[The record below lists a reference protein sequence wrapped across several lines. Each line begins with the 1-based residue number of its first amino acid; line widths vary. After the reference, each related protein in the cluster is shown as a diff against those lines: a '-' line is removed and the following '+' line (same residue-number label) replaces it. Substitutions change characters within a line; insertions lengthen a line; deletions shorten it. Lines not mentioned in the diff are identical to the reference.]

1 MAGTSLGKAL
11 SILEALENE
20 RGSASLGEVARATGV
35 TKPTAHR
42 MLALLEERGYVRRL
56 PNRDYALGPRLI
68 ALGDHARRRNSLVT
82 VAGPV
87 LDRLVT
93 QCNETIHLGVVSGRS
108 LLYVD
113 RREPADDAVRL
124 GVLPAP
130 LTSLHASAAGK
141 VLLAFGPDAL
151 LEQVIDSGLP
161 RYTAHTITSSDEL
174 RAELRQVSAQ
184 GYALNEQERN
194 EGIRAVAVPV
204 LTADGRCP
212 AALSAAG
219 PIWRLTLD
227 GLDRARTLLARG
239 AAEIAAADVF

>member
-1 MAGTSLGKAL
+1 MAGSPLGKAL
-11 SILEALENE
+11 SLLEALENE
-20 RGSASLGEVARATGV
+20 RGSASLGEVARTAGV

-56 PNRDYALGPRLI
+56 PNREYALGPRLI
-68 ALGDHARRRNSLVT
+68 TLGDYARGRNTLVT

-87 LDRLVT
+87 LDRLVR
-93 QCNETIHLGVVSGRS
+93 QCGETVHLGVVSGRS
-108 LLYVD
+108 LLFVE
-113 RREPADDAVRL
+113 RREPADEAVRL
-124 GVLPAP
+124 AVLPSS

-141 VLLAFGPDAL
+141 VLLAFGPDTL
-151 LEQVIDSGLP
+151 LEQVIEKGLS

-174 RAELRQVSAQ
+174 RAELRQVCAQ

-204 LTADGRCP
+204 LTADGRCA

-219 PIWRLTLD
+219 PIRRLTAD

-239 AAEIAAADVF
+239 AAEIAAADIR